1 VDIVA
6 QAQEIDVTRFIN
18 EQRISGFHVRLVIF
32 TFLVVLIDGYDIG
45 AVAFA
50 GPALVKE
57 FHLNRAQL
65 GPVFAAGLFA
75 GLFGPPVLGYIGDH
89 FGRRTAVI
97 CGVVFFG
104 IFTVA
109 SVWVTSLQQLIYL
122 RFIAGLGIA
131 GVLATVVPLVTEFA
145 PQRARATMFVLM
157 FCGVTFGGGLPGF
170 VAARFMATEG
180 WRILFWIGGLLP
192 IVLAVFL
199 YFVLPESAKFLAL
212 RPERHAELARLLRR
226 INPAA
231 VIPAG
236 ARFVLGG
243 EQNVKRF
250 SFKAI
255 FAGRL
260 ALVTPLFWTV
270 NAANLMVFYFVNQW
284 MPTILSNAGI
294 SLAHAAIATT
304 LFQFGGTAGGLI
316 IMRPLDKYGFLPVPI
331 LFAIAIPII
340 ACIGLPGLSEP
351 VLLALVTASGF
362 CLLGLQ
368 FGNIATENNVYPTAL
383 RSFGVGSC
391 FAAGRVGSVIG
402 PVIGGVLIGMNVSLE
417 HLFFIAAIPVILG
430 LIAAVILAPIYRRS
444 FHLPGLVGLKER
456 R

>member
-1 VDIVA
+1 MA
-6 QAQEIDVTRFIN
+6 QAQEFDVTRFIN
-18 EQRISGFHVRLVIF
+18 EQKISSFHVRLIILC
-32 TFLVVLIDGYDIG
+32 FLVVLIDGYDIG

-50 GPALVKE
+50 GPALVRE

-75 GLFGPPVLGYIGDH
+75 GLFGPPVLGYFADH

-97 CGVVFFG
+97 VGIVFFG
-104 IFTVA
+104 VFTVA
-109 SVWVTSLQQLIYL
+109 SVWVGSIQQLIYL

-131 GVLATVVPLVTEFA
+131 GVLATVVPLITEFA

-180 WRILFWIGGLLP
+180 WRLLFWIGGLLP

-199 YFVLPESAKFLAL
+199 YFVLPELVKYLTL
-212 RPERHAELARLLRR
+212 RPERQAELAQLLRR
-226 INPAA
+226 INPSVA
-231 VIPAG
+231 IPAG
-236 ARFVLGG
+236 VRFVLGG
-243 EQNVKRF
+243 EENAKRF

-260 ALVTPLFWTV
+260 ALVTPLFWIV
-270 NAANLMVFYFVNQW
+270 NAVNLMVFYFVNQW

-294 SLAHAAIATT
+294 SVEHAAIATT
-304 LFQFGGTAGGLI
+304 LFQFGGTAGGLV

-340 ACIGLPGLSEP
+340 FCIGLPGLSEP
-351 VLLALVTASGF
+351 VILTLVTAAGF

-391 FAAGRVGSVIG
+391 FGAGRVGSVFG
-402 PVIGGVLIGMNVSLE
+402 PVVGGILIGMNVSLQ
-417 HLFFIAAIPVILG
+417 HLFYIAAIPLVLG
-430 LIAAVILAPIYRRS
+430 LIAAVVLAPIYRANY
-444 FHLPGLVGLKER
+444 HLPGLSGLR
-456 R
+456 GRQ